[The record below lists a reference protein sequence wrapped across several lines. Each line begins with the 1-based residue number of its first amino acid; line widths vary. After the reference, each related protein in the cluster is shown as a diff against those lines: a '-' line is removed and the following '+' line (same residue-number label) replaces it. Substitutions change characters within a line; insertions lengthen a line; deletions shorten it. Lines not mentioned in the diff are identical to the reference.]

1 MKLTA
6 LEIRKHEFSRAFR
19 GYDAEEVDA
28 FLNMVAQHWQTTSQD
43 MDRLRERL
51 EEQTER
57 VNHYMKVEEA
67 LQSALQNAQSLSD
80 EKLAAATSEAEERVS
95 RAKGE
100 AESALSDADRVATE
114 RVEAAEEKAASTMRD
129 AQNTAASTL
138 EAAEEKANRVLADAR
153 RQLEELTALADSA
166 REVARQ
172 ELDRVESERQR
183 ILASFRSLM
192 DQGLMAVDSYSAAE
206 PPPELG
212 DFERAR
218 SFSPTASLDPVEL
231 ERPVVAPDPR
241 PDVAP
246 VAVLPDEPADHTDDG
261 LEADS
266 EDDSEADAGGNG
278 RDTTPVLS
286 LSDDANDDYLMGL
299 PSADD
304 VVDDSG
310 SPAAAPAEATPKAE
324 EPFGA
329 KDEIKKIRRILEDL
343 DN

>member
-43 MDRLRERL
+43 MERLRERL

-67 LQSALQNAQSLSD
+67 LQSALQNAQTLSE
-80 EKLAAATSEAEERVS
+80 EKLAAATSEAEERVT

-100 AESALSDADRVATE
+100 AESALSDADRTATE
-114 RVEAAEEKAASTMRD
+114 RVEAAEEKAASTVRE
-129 AQNTAASTL
+129 AQHTATSTL

-153 RQLEELTALADSA
+153 RQLEELTALANRA

-183 ILASFRSLM
+183 ILGSFRSLM

-212 DFERAR
+212 DFESAE
-218 SFSPTASLDPVEL
+218 SLSATSDLDPIRV
-231 ERPVVAPDPR
+231 ERPVIEPDNR
-241 PDVAP
+241 PAREATGP
-246 VAVLPDEPADHTDDG
+246 PDGGSDFTADG
-261 LEADS
+261 LEAG
-266 EDDSEADAGGNG
+266 ADAGSEANVGERG
-278 RDTTPVLS
+278 RDTTPVLT
-286 LSDDANDDYLMGL
+286 LSSDTNDDYLMDL

-310 SPAAAPAEATPKAE
+310 SPSAASSDAVPGAE